1 MIGIASVMRHQMHQ
15 IFQPFHS
22 ARDCQSGIS
31 KKMLGQKVCKI
42 CCNPVRNEY
51 LIPSAICKNASLS
64 TLKQSFA
71 LSISSIYSNTLLGGN
86 PLLVALLLEN
96 GRKTKEKK
104 ILWTTFPPVQPHLA
118 AFLRKTW
125 CTHKVMVASC
135 YMNVEQPDSKG
146 YTITLFKCYPGNNL
160 SLGRRCIL
168 IQETKFKSLGIT
180 SWSCLPFC
188 LNSFNKTLA
197 LTLGCTKSKYD
208 LCFLLIISS
217 EGTL

>member
-1 MIGIASVMRHQMHQ
+1 MHQM
-15 IFQPFHS
+15 
-22 ARDCQSGIS
+22 IS
-31 KKMLGQKVCKI
+31 HFTVPWTVSLVFPKMLGQKVCQF
-42 CCNPVRNEY
+42 CSSVRTEC
-51 LIPSAICKNASLS
+51 LIPSAISENSSLGAL
-64 TLKQSFA
+64 TQSFA
-71 LSISSIYSNTLLGGN
+71 LSISSICSNTLVGGN

-96 GRKTKEKK
+96 GRKKW
-104 ILWTTFPPVQPHLA
+104 LWMTFPPVQPHLA
-118 AFLRKTW
+118 QFLSKTW

-135 YMNVEQPDSKG
+135 YTNVQQPDSKG

>member
-1 MIGIASVMRHQMHQ
+1 MQQMISLSAISQC
-15 IFQPFHS
+15 HS
-22 ARDCQSGIS
+22 LLVWDV
-31 KKMLGQKVCKI
+31 QKSLDRKYANCMYW
-42 CCNPVRNEY
+42 VRTKY
-51 LIPSAICKNASLS
+51 LIPSPKIQVLVQYLQQYTSRCKSFPGGPSLG
-64 TLKQSFA
+64 KWQ
-71 LSISSIYSNTLLGGN
+71 
-86 PLLVALLLEN
+86 
-96 GRKTKEKK
+96 EKK
-104 ILWTTFPPVQPHLA
+104 VPWMTFPPVQPHLA
-118 AFLRKTW
+118 QFLRKTW

-135 YMNVEQPDSKG
+135 YLNVQQPDSKG

-180 SWSCLPFC
+180 SWSCLPFR